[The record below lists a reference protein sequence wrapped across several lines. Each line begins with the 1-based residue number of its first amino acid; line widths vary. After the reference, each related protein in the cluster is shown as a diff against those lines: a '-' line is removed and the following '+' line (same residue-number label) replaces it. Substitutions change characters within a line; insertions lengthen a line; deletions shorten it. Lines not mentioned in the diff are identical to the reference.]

1 MIRDLE
7 LSILEILY
15 NDSRTSPAQIAVMTG
30 HSEEEVTA
38 VIRSLEAQKIILK
51 YPAMINWDRVD
62 VDQVEAVI
70 EVRVTPQRDEGFD
83 AIAEEIYRFDE
94 VSSVYLMSGAY
105 DLMVTVKASSMKQLA
120 LFVAE
125 KLSTLDHVLSTAT
138 HFVLKK
144 YKLEGVIFEERR
156 KDERLVVS
164 PLITTGSCAGA
175 SRTSPLQASASSS
188 TWSVR

>member
-7 LSILEILY
+7 LSILEILF
-15 NDSRTSPAQIAVMTG
+15 NDSRTTPAQIAVMTG
-30 HSEEEVTA
+30 HPEEEVTA

-51 YPAMINWDRVD
+51 YPAMINWDRVE

-83 AIAEEIYRFDE
+83 AIAEQIYRFDE

-105 DLMVTVKASSMKQLA
+105 DLMVTVKASNMKRLA

-156 KDERLVVS
+156 QDERLVIS
-164 PLITTGSCAGA
+164 P
-175 SRTSPLQASASSS
+175 
-188 TWSVR
+188 

>member
-7 LSILEILY
+7 LSILEILF
-15 NDSRTSPAQIAVMTG
+15 NDSRTTPEQIAVMTG
-30 HSEEEVTA
+30 SDVDEVTA

-51 YPAMINWDRVD
+51 YPAMINWDKVETD
-62 VDQVEAVI
+62 KVEAVI
-70 EVRVTPQRDEGFD
+70 EVRVTPQRDAGFD
-83 AIAEEIYRFDE
+83 AIAEQIYRFEE

-105 DLMVTVKASSMKQLA
+105 DLMVIVKANNMKQLA

-125 KLSTLDHVLSTAT
+125 KLSTLEHVLSTAT

-144 YKLEGVIFEERR
+144 YKLEGVIFEDKH

-164 PLITTGSCAGA
+164 P
-175 SRTSPLQASASSS
+175 
-188 TWSVR
+188 

>member
-7 LSILEILY
+7 LSILEILF
-15 NDSRTSPAQIAVMTG
+15 NDSRTTPAQIAVMTG
-30 HSEEEVTA
+30 RTEEEVTA

-51 YPAMINWDRVD
+51 YSSVINWDRVEA
-62 VDQVEAVI
+62 DQVEAVI

-83 AIAEEIYRFDE
+83 AIAEQIYRFDE

-105 DLMVTVKASSMKQLA
+105 DLMVTVKAGSMKRLA

-144 YKLEGVIFEERR
+144 YKVEGVIFEERK
-156 KDERLVVS
+156 KDERLVIS
-164 PLITTGSCAGA
+164 P
-175 SRTSPLQASASSS
+175 
-188 TWSVR
+188 